1 MHVCPKSRLLSF
13 VAAIAIVA
21 TVACV
26 DSSTAPQ
33 VSGERANRDTSAIIQ
48 GDSTECRSGY
58 TIFNGRI
65 VCNET

>member
-1 MHVCPKSRLLSF
+1 MTVSPKSRLLSL
-13 VAAIAIVA
+13 VAAVAIVA

-26 DSSTAPQ
+26 DSPTAPQ
-33 VSGERANRDTSAIIQ
+33 VNGDRASLDTTTFVQ